1 MKINKRRCKLRDQ
14 IVVKNMA
21 SSSHI
26 FAVGCNKKGELGT
39 GDLNP
44 SPYLQPIYFYVYTE
58 IFDTADISDAEGLD
72 PELPR
77 SQVSASLQNVVSKIP
92 QGVSIHSLKG
102 VCAGSCGSHFTV
114 LCSDNGNILFA
125 GSNESGQLGIDSFVG
140 KLPLPLY
147 FHIATPRQ
155 RKIRTVSCGFDH
167 TVQITDMHCIR
178 RIRQITGLA
187 SAIAPDLTS
196 GGCRYA

>member
-1 MKINKRRCKLRDQ
+1 MWSKWSKK
-14 IVVKNMA
+14 MA
-21 SSSHI
+21 WTSKAHI

-39 GDLNP
+39 GNFNP

-58 IFDTADISDAEGLD
+58 MFDTADISDAEGLD
-72 PELPR
+72 PVLSR
-77 SQVSASLQNVVSKIP
+77 SQVPASLQNVVSKIP
-92 QGVSIHSLKG
+92 QGVSVHTLNG

-155 RKIRTVSCGFDH
+155 RKISTVSCGFDH
-167 TVQITDMHCIR
+167 TVYASD
-178 RIRQITGLA
+178 LA
-187 SAIAPDLTS
+187 SASATS
-196 GGCRYA
+196 VTSVGGRSA